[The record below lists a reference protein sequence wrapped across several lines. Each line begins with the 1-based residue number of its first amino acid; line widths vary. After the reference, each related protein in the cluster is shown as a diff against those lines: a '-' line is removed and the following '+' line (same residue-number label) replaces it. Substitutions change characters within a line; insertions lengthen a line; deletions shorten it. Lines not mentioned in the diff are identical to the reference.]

1 LSRSSLCLAKFLKA
15 LAHALLE
22 QGFNSERAREV
33 TFSRLPAEVRG
44 VPGLARFTGEVV
56 FAAKREGADCI
67 LGDAARLQYKV
78 LLVLLL
84 GPRTRDACNIY
95 PCIPF

>member
-1 LSRSSLCLAKFLKA
+1 MRAGPTTHRPKPT
-15 LAHALLE
+15 
-22 QGFNSERAREV
+22 QRARPAHVRDAGEQV
-33 TFSRLPAEVRG
+33 PAEVRG